1 MKYFKLQDLCTEIVD
16 CPHSTP
22 EWKNEGIRV
31 VRNFNLKDGNLD
43 FADGYFVDEETYLN
57 RIKRAAPEEGDI
69 IISREAPMGV
79 VAIVPKGLKCCLG
92 QRLVLLKVDKSK
104 VNPIYLLYV
113 LMSDFVQTQFRRA
126 DATGSIVSNLCIP
139 DLKDIIIPVIG
150 KNQDEASKLL
160 AKINDKL
167 LLNKKINDNLEQQ
180 AKLLYDYWFLQ
191 FEFPNKDGKPY
202 KSSGGTM
209 VWNKQ
214 LKCEVPDGWQIT
226 TLKGHF
232 NIERGVSYTSKDIEG
247 LDGVP
252 MINLASVDTNRN
264 YKPGELKYYSGKATD
279 KSILQA
285 YDLLIAC
292 TDLTRNADIVGCPI
306 LVPDDS
312 RSYIFSM
319 DMAKITSATDKLDE
333 MYLYMTLRT
342 DFYHNYI
349 KRWASGTNVLHLNL
363 DGLDWY
369 ATWLPPIELQKK
381 YGEIIKKIHR
391 QKCILMAEN
400 ENLTSLRN
408 WLLPMLMN
416 GQATVE
422 VQATDL

>member
-1 MKYFKLQDLCTEIVD
+1 MKYFKLQDLCTEIID

-43 FADGYFVDEETYLN
+43 FSDGYFVDEETYLN
-57 RIKRAAPEEGDI
+57 RIKRATPEEGDI

-139 DLKDIIIPVIG
+139 DLKDIIIPVIE
-150 KNQDEASKLL
+150 KNQDEVSKLL

-214 LKCEVPDGWQIT
+214 LKCEVPAGWQIT
-226 TLKGHF
+226 TLRGLF

-247 LDGVP
+247 MDGVP

-319 DMAKITSATDKLDE
+319 DMAKITSTTDKLDE

-369 ATWLPPIELQKK
+369 ATWLPPIDLQKK

-422 VQATDL
+422 V